1 MQIGTVSGSKPSWF
15 CNSGNCQM
23 QPSFENAD
31 VGTSDALSST
41 SAELPSA
48 RFVWSLRLICAAALG
63 ISMYLAWTA
72 FSMGTV
78 FGCSGG
84 DLIDC
89 EHVLTSHWSKVMGVP
104 VSVPAAGLYAS
115 LIALLAFARK
125 DGPNRLRQLVWGGM
139 TLGSVMAGLA
149 AMWFIGLQVF
159 EFKFCPYCL
168 VVHTCGIILTG
179 TMLASRFCPLS
190 LKLKSASVSVIGI
203 SALVGI
209 QVATPKADHFELVHY
224 DDVVPTVSGSAD
236 AAVDVDGMEVFE
248 APVDVFEAP
257 GAAFEPPVTDD
268 GAAESNAVG
277 INSPSSQESAQP
289 EEPKP
294 EEKLPSV
301 ATTLLLISPPR
312 VLQLTHLL
320 LLTLPQPED
329 EPAKSIDAAQA
340 EDAKEPSGTSTKE
353 SAKTSDGDK
362 ADAAAT
368 TSDAAKPDATA
379 KPAAEGLAPVIP
391 APPERRL
398 LTFAGSRF
406 TLDIKQWP
414 LLGKTDAKYVFV
426 EMFDYTCPHCRN
438 THHAIAGAQKK
449 YGNDL
454 AIFALPV
461 PLENACNPSAAGG
474 HPGACEMAKIA
485 VAVWRLDPSKF
496 QTFHNW
502 MFQSQR
508 TVSTARAF
516 AETLIDKERLKAELN
531 SDVPG
536 KYISRHVS
544 LYQRVGS
551 GQVPKLI
558 FTNTTMQ
565 GEVNSTD
572 TLCNTIKSELATV
585 AKK

>member
-1 MQIGTVSGSKPSWF
+1 
-15 CNSGNCQM
+15 M
-23 QPSFENAD
+23 QPSFDNAD

-41 SAELPSA
+41 SAELPTA
-48 RFVWSLRLICAAALG
+48 RFVWSLRLICATAFAIAL
-63 ISMYLAWTA
+63 YLAWTA

-115 LIALLAFARK
+115 LIALLAFARQ

-149 AMWFIGLQVF
+149 AVWFIGLQIF

-168 VVHTCGIILTG
+168 IVHTCGIVLTG

-190 LKLKSASVSVIGI
+190 LKLKSAGLSMLGI
-203 SALVGI
+203 VVLVGI
-209 QVATPKADHFELVHY
+209 QVATPRADHFEIVRY
-224 DDVVPTVSGSAD
+224 DDVVPAASDISGV
-236 AAVDVDGMEVFE
+236 AVDVDGMDVFE
-248 APVDVFEAP
+248 APADVFEAP
-257 GAAFEPPVTDD
+257 GAAFEAPVADD
-268 GAAESNAVG
+268 VTAENKSVGA
-277 INSPSSQESAQP
+277 NSPSSPESAEP
-289 EEPKP
+289 EEPRS
-294 EEKLPSV
+294 EEKPAPV
-301 ATTLLLISPPR
+301 ATTLLLISSPR

-320 LLTLPQPED
+320 VLSLAQSTD
-329 EPAKSIDAAQA
+329 ETAKSTDPAKA
-340 EDAKEPSGTSTKE
+340 EDGKVSSDAPADE
-353 SAKTSDGDK
+353 SVKASDGET
-362 ADAAAT
+362 ASAAAT
-368 TSDAAKPDATA
+368 KDESTTEAAKTDATA
-379 KPAAEGLAPVIP
+379 KPAAEALAPAVP

-438 THHAIAGAQKK
+438 THHAISGAQKR

-461 PLENACNPSAAGG
+461 PLENACNPSAAGGG

-502 MFQSQR
+502 MFESQR
-508 TVSTARAF
+508 TVSSARAF
-516 AETLIDKERLKAELN
+516 AETLIDKDRLKAELN

-558 FTNTTMQ
+558 FTKTTMQ

-572 TLCNTIKSELATV
+572 TLCNTIQSELAV
-585 AKK
+585 AQK